1 MHRQMKAKDKE
12 IAQLNAKMTEMM
24 TQMTMMMQ
32 MMQRNITANPIPVQQ
47 TNHQATSSGLANPPV
62 HPVPQVSG
70 VRGSHEGGIENDRL
84 IRQPTP
90 QNVAS
95 TSEPVTVA
103 QLETIINEK
112 IKALEGVPGVKWKSP
127 TEPVLDLKA
136 LPIAQTSTFKQRPN
150 QAGSSKSGKE
160 KSPKRKTKLKKFK
173 EKRTAT
179 QRAIDCL
186 DEYYQ
191 TVRRPIKLADFMSEL
206 KVAEA
211 EEADEEPFPV
221 ETCRVISVTPVAPIK
236 DKYVNEL
243 VVEICLA
250 TSSMD
255 YSSEEDLYFP
265 REVESEHDITS
276 QMEHVQLE
284 GDSEL
289 EGESLDAMMADS
301 GEDAPSNDSE
311 PDEIAQKSSSS
322 LEAKASSSKAAKRP
336 VQEGEKKQ
344 VWRKKATPT
353 LPKTVVISKERKNV
367 PHLGSDT
374 EEEDVTSTKSQ
385 KVCQSTAKKKKK
397 VEYSDSDYDYE
408 STYAS
413 TVQCVFSRR
422 IGNLSISDNVFVVTR
437 IPMQHFKEITP
448 REVTGMHS
456 FIKPA
461 KAESKGQKVSK
472 FSDKSMK
479 TNQKFLEIRSVNYL
493 QQTWSASGA
502 HHICWGAFVDP
513 DTSVKAVPTAQGE
526 VRREDGSKSRKKSPD
541 ARRSKTKI
549 AETTSVCETDSA
561 NASGAAETA
570 RIDTHI
576 GWGRRSAKI
585 LFSCAQI
592 DATATTTMTA
602 NDDST
607 MPRHRICNTCTSRQK
622 ASTSSQ
628 IERRNSND
636 ICPHILSK
644 LNISKM
650 PPHMHRSTQKGQVQP
665 NTRMGPGERIMG
677 IYVTSRDAAR
687 TNIHPKSIRYPW
699 TTQPMAADKD
709 PSVRMDLRN
718 TPFTVQLGRG
728 ASIQLANATI
738 NTGNSGA
745 TIQFGELQ
753 FSLATASAAAVPVY
767 GMDTEGPAG
776 RPYAADVAARHVH
789 PPPRRPQPAEVITA
803 NEFPQRRVSVF
814 KRLSNSETPTTRRVV
829 AGKQISVLPT
839 ATTTLP
845 TGFSMPGRNDAE
857 ASSSGGRP
865 SRRQR
870 RRMNAEL
877 RAQQLLQ
884 VHPST
889 LPAQE
894 PEASV
899 PTQNKFTNLKWVK
912 RNSSTG
918 ELKQSF
924 WEQRPQAP
932 VPQKKK
938 EPETLSG
945 RVHRVLK
952 TVKERGLMKKKYQ
965 RPLVIEARRI
975 PPRELPPLVTRGKFK
990 PNLQEA
996 HRGVTLGPRVQESAA
1011 ERAQQKD
1018 KQVWRPRPHEKKA
1031 LGRQTNMGVT
1041 SGAASQKSAPPT
1053 KVIKS
1058 GSQRRSHLTTLLMV
1072 DTLENSP
1079 ENPII
1084 SQLRHPK
1091 KKLASIVAHESK
1103 SDEPEIQWKRRSGI
1117 RTRED
1122 DENDEETMRVE
1133 VVYMVEHDDEPPLLR
1148 VYRRQH
1154 GAGST
1159 AGRDEDSSENEEEE
1173 EFEENPLFA
1182 DAATLAEAQRQ
1193 MHRQMKAKDK
1203 EIAQLNAKMT
1213 EMMTQMTMMMQMMQ
1227 RNITANPI
1235 PVQQTNHQATSSGL
1249 ANPPVHP
1256 VPQVSGVRGSHE
1268 GGIENDRLIRQ
1279 PTPQNVASTSE
1290 PVTVAQL
1297 ETIINEKIKA
1307 LEGVPGVKWKSPTE
1321 PVLDLKALPIA
1332 QTSTFKQRPNQ
1343 AGSSKSGKEKSPKR
1357 KTKLKKF
1364 KEKRTATQRAIDCL
1378 DEYYQTVRRPIKLAD
1393 FMSELKVAE
1402 AEEADEEPFPVET
1415 CRVISVTPVA
1425 PIKDKYVNELV
1436 VEICLAT
1443 SSMDYSSEEDLYFP
1457 REVESEHDIT
1467 SQMEHVQLEGDSEL
1481 EGESLDAMMAD
1492 SGEDAPSN
1500 DSEPDEIAQVQ
1511 LRSGKRLLSPPK
1523 KGVSNKDKGKEIV
1536 WRKKA
1541 TPTLP
1546 KTVVISKER
1555 KNVPH
1560 LGSDTEEED
1569 VTSTKSQKVCQST
1582 AKKKKKV
1589 EYSDSDYDYES
1600 TYASTVQCV
1609 FSRRIGNLSISDNV
1623 FVVTRIP
1630 MQHFKEITPR
1640 EVYNVEELITFYVPP
1655 HRKRGGPGSLFYKA
1669 GEREEET
1676 NCDWFHR
1683 LIDSGELIPTRMPT
1697 LSKHKTKD
1705 RRNYPKVHIKLKAES
1720 KRILSSMSLLRT
1732 KLWTD
1737 DFSPST

>member
-1 MHRQMKAKDKE
+1 ME
-12 IAQLNAKMTEMM
+12 
-24 TQMTMMMQ
+24 
-32 MMQRNITANPIPVQQ
+32 
-47 TNHQATSSGLANPPV
+47 SGRLRSA
-62 HPVPQVSG
+62 
-70 VRGSHEGGIENDRL
+70 RGGL
-84 IRQPTP
+84 I
-90 QNVAS
+90 
-95 TSEPVTVA
+95 VTFA
-103 QLETIINEK
+103 
-112 IKALEGVPGVKWKSP
+112 
-127 TEPVLDLKA
+127 
-136 LPIAQTSTFKQRPN
+136 
-150 QAGSSKSGKE
+150 
-160 KSPKRKTKLKKFK
+160 
-173 EKRTAT
+173 
-179 QRAIDCL
+179 C
-186 DEYYQ
+186 
-191 TVRRPIKLADFMSEL
+191 M
-206 KVAEA
+206 KVAA
-211 EEADEEPFPV
+211 
-221 ETCRVISVTPVAPIK
+221 
-236 DKYVNEL
+236 YN
-243 VVEICLA
+243 
-250 TSSMD
+250 
-255 YSSEEDLYFP
+255 
-265 REVESEHDITS
+265 
-276 QMEHVQLE
+276 
-284 GDSEL
+284 
-289 EGESLDAMMADS
+289 
-301 GEDAPSNDSE
+301 
-311 PDEIAQKSSSS
+311 DEIGFGD
-322 LEAKASSSKAAKRP
+322 E
-336 VQEGEKKQ
+336 
-344 VWRKKATPT
+344 RKK
-353 LPKTVVISKERKNV
+353 
-367 PHLGSDT
+367 
-374 EEEDVTSTKSQ
+374 
-385 KVCQSTAKKKKK
+385 
-397 VEYSDSDYDYE
+397 
-408 STYAS
+408 
-413 TVQCVFSRR
+413 
-422 IGNLSISDNVFVVTR
+422 
-437 IPMQHFKEITP
+437 
-448 REVTGMHS
+448 
-456 FIKPA
+456 
-461 KAESKGQKVSK
+461 
-472 FSDKSMK
+472 
-479 TNQKFLEIRSVNYL
+479 
-493 QQTWSASGA
+493 
-502 HHICWGAFVDP
+502 
-513 DTSVKAVPTAQGE
+513 
-526 VRREDGSKSRKKSPD
+526 
-541 ARRSKTKI
+541 
-549 AETTSVCETDSA
+549 
-561 NASGAAETA
+561 
-570 RIDTHI
+570 
-576 GWGRRSAKI
+576 
-585 LFSCAQI
+585 
-592 DATATTTMTA
+592 
-602 NDDST
+602 
-607 MPRHRICNTCTSRQK
+607 
-622 ASTSSQ
+622 
-628 IERRNSND
+628 
-636 ICPHILSK
+636 
-644 LNISKM
+644 
-650 PPHMHRSTQKGQVQP
+650 
-665 NTRMGPGERIMG
+665 
-677 IYVTSRDAAR
+677 
-687 TNIHPKSIRYPW
+687 
-699 TTQPMAADKD
+699 
-709 PSVRMDLRN
+709 RMDLRN

-767 GMDTEGPAG
+767 CMDTKGPVG
-776 RPYAADVAARHVH
+776 RPYTTDVAARHVH
-789 PPPRRPQPAEVITA
+789 PPPRRPQPTQAITA

-814 KRLSNSETPTTRRVV
+814 KRLSNSETPATRRVV

-839 ATTTLP
+839 PTTTLS
-845 TGFSMPGRNDAE
+845 TGLSMPGRNDAE

-889 LPAQE
+889 LSAQE

-924 WEQRPQAP
+924 WEQQPQAP
-932 VPQKKK
+932 IPQKKK

-952 TVKERGLMKKKYQ
+952 TVKEKGLMKKKYQ

-975 PPRELPPLVTRGKFK
+975 PSRELPPLVTREKFK
-990 PNLQEA
+990 QNLQEA
-996 HRGVTLGPRVQESAA
+996 HRGVTLGSRVQESAA

-1018 KQVWRPRPHEKKA
+1018 KQVWRPRPHERRA
-1031 LGRQTNMGVT
+1031 LGKQTSMGVT
-1041 SGAASQKSAPPT
+1041 SGAATQRSAPTNKSHKEWVPK
-1053 KVIKS
+1053 KV
-1058 GSQRRSHLTTLLMV
+1058 LF
-1072 DTLENSP
+1072 D
-1079 ENPII
+1079 NP
-1084 SQLRHPK
+1084 LDGRHPGESSRESHHQPI
-1091 KKLASIVAHESK
+1091 ASSQEEASFDRSPRIEEFFMPG
-1103 SDEPEIQWKRRSGI
+1103 DEPEIQWKRRSGI

-1122 DENDEETMRVE
+1122 GDEDDKGTMRVE

-1213 EMMTQMTMMMQMMQ
+1213 EMMTQMTMMMQMIQ

-1249 ANPPVHP
+1249 ANPPAHH

-1307 LEGVPGVKWKSPTE
+1307 VIKERTEKKQTQKEQWAIAISKKTTKMLKQLEGVPCVKWKSPTE

-1343 AGSSKSGKEKSPKR
+1343 AGSSKPGKEKSSKR

-1364 KEKRTATQRAIDCL
+1364 KEKMTATQRAIDSL

-1402 AEEADEEPFPVET
+1402 AEEANEELFSVET
-1415 CRVISVTPVA
+1415 CRVISVTAVA
-1425 PIKDKYVNELV
+1425 TTKDKYDEELA

-1467 SQMEHVQLEGDSEL
+1467 SQMEHVQLEGDSEPDDAKYFIPKKQKPSSSL
-1481 EGESLDAMMAD
+1481 EAKASSSKAAKRPGQEGE
-1492 SGEDAPSN
+1492 
-1500 DSEPDEIAQVQ
+1500 
-1511 LRSGKRLLSPPK
+1511 K
-1523 KGVSNKDKGKEIV
+1523 KQV

-1546 KTVVISKER
+1546 KTVVIPKER
-1555 KNVPH
+1555 KKVPH

-1609 FSRRIGNLSISDNV
+1609 FSRRIGSLSISDSA
-1623 FVVTRIP
+1623 FVATRIP

-1640 EVYNVEELITFYVPP
+1640 EVYNVEELIIFYVPP
-1655 HRKRGGPGSLFYKA
+1655 HRKKGGPGSLFYKN

-1683 LIDSGELIPTRMPT
+1683 LVDSGELIPTRMPT
-1697 LSKHKTKD
+1697 YNTKNIRRMLRRQANTRTSKQQLRFCLNLWY
-1705 RRNYPKVHIKLKAES
+1705 RRNPHALRRKDIVARRGERNVLPSRVSKPIAEARKL
-1720 KRILSSMSLLRT
+1720 T
-1732 KLWTD
+1732 VG
-1737 DFSPST
+1737 

>member
-1 MHRQMKAKDKE
+1 
-12 IAQLNAKMTEMM
+12 
-24 TQMTMMMQ
+24 
-32 MMQRNITANPIPVQQ
+32 
-47 TNHQATSSGLANPPV
+47 
-62 HPVPQVSG
+62 
-70 VRGSHEGGIENDRL
+70 
-84 IRQPTP
+84 
-90 QNVAS
+90 
-95 TSEPVTVA
+95 
-103 QLETIINEK
+103 
-112 IKALEGVPGVKWKSP
+112 
-127 TEPVLDLKA
+127 
-136 LPIAQTSTFKQRPN
+136 
-150 QAGSSKSGKE
+150 
-160 KSPKRKTKLKKFK
+160 
-173 EKRTAT
+173 
-179 QRAIDCL
+179 
-186 DEYYQ
+186 
-191 TVRRPIKLADFMSEL
+191 
-206 KVAEA
+206 
-211 EEADEEPFPV
+211 
-221 ETCRVISVTPVAPIK
+221 
-236 DKYVNEL
+236 
-243 VVEICLA
+243 
-250 TSSMD
+250 
-255 YSSEEDLYFP
+255 
-265 REVESEHDITS
+265 
-276 QMEHVQLE
+276 
-284 GDSEL
+284 
-289 EGESLDAMMADS
+289 
-301 GEDAPSNDSE
+301 
-311 PDEIAQKSSSS
+311 
-322 LEAKASSSKAAKRP
+322 
-336 VQEGEKKQ
+336 
-344 VWRKKATPT
+344 
-353 LPKTVVISKERKNV
+353 
-367 PHLGSDT
+367 
-374 EEEDVTSTKSQ
+374 
-385 KVCQSTAKKKKK
+385 
-397 VEYSDSDYDYE
+397 
-408 STYAS
+408 
-413 TVQCVFSRR
+413 
-422 IGNLSISDNVFVVTR
+422 
-437 IPMQHFKEITP
+437 
-448 REVTGMHS
+448 
-456 FIKPA
+456 
-461 KAESKGQKVSK
+461 
-472 FSDKSMK
+472 
-479 TNQKFLEIRSVNYL
+479 
-493 QQTWSASGA
+493 
-502 HHICWGAFVDP
+502 
-513 DTSVKAVPTAQGE
+513 
-526 VRREDGSKSRKKSPD
+526 
-541 ARRSKTKI
+541 
-549 AETTSVCETDSA
+549 
-561 NASGAAETA
+561 
-570 RIDTHI
+570 
-576 GWGRRSAKI
+576 
-585 LFSCAQI
+585 
-592 DATATTTMTA
+592 
-602 NDDST
+602 
-607 MPRHRICNTCTSRQK
+607 
-622 ASTSSQ
+622 
-628 IERRNSND
+628 
-636 ICPHILSK
+636 
-644 LNISKM
+644 
-650 PPHMHRSTQKGQVQP
+650 
-665 NTRMGPGERIMG
+665 
-677 IYVTSRDAAR
+677 
-687 TNIHPKSIRYPW
+687 
-699 TTQPMAADKD
+699 MAADKD

-767 GMDTEGPAG
+767 GMDTEGPVG

-789 PPPRRPQPAEVITA
+789 PPPQRPQPAEVITA

-814 KRLSNSETPTTRRVV
+814 KRLSNSETPATRRVV
-829 AGKQISVLPT
+829 AGKQISVLPAT
-839 ATTTLP
+839 TTTLP
-845 TGFSMPGRNDAE
+845 TGFSVPGRNDVE

-924 WEQRPQAP
+924 WEQRPQAS

-952 TVKERGLMKKKYQ
+952 TVKEKGLMKKKYQ

-996 HRGVTLGPRVQESAA
+996 HQGVTLGPRVQESAA
-1011 ERAQQKD
+1011 ERTQQKD
-1018 KQVWRPRPHEKKA
+1018 KHIWRPSPHERRA
-1031 LGRQTNMGVT
+1031 LAKQTNMGVT
-1041 SGAASQKSAPPT
+1041 SGAASQRSAPTNKSHKEWVPK
-1053 KVIKS
+1053 KV
-1058 GSQRRSHLTTLLMV
+1058 LF
-1072 DTLENSP
+1072 D
-1079 ENPII
+1079 NP
-1084 SQLRHPK
+1084 LDGRHPGESSRESHHQPI
-1091 KKLASIVAHESK
+1091 ASSQEEASFDRSPRIEEFFMP
-1103 SDEPEIQWKRRSGI
+1103 SDEPEIQWKRRSEI

-1122 DENDEETMRVE
+1122 GDENDEGTMRVE

-1213 EMMTQMTMMMQMMQ
+1213 EMMTQMTMMMQMIQ

-1249 ANPPVHP
+1249 ANPPAHH
-1256 VPQVSGVRGSHE
+1256 VPQVSGWETAISKKTTKM
-1268 GGIENDRLIRQ
+1268 LK
-1279 PTPQNVASTSE
+1279 
-1290 PVTVAQL
+1290 QL
-1297 ETIINEKIKA
+1297 ER
-1307 LEGVPGVKWKSPTE
+1307 VPGVKWKSPTE

-1343 AGSSKSGKEKSPKR
+1343 ASSSKSGKEKSPKR

-1402 AEEADEEPFPVET
+1402 AEEANEELFSVET
-1415 CRVISVTPVA
+1415 CRIISVTAVA
-1425 PIKDKYVNELV
+1425 TTKDKYDEELA

-1467 SQMEHVQLEGDSEL
+1467 SQMEHVQLEGDSEPD
-1481 EGESLDAMMAD
+1481 GE
-1492 SGEDAPSN
+1492 
-1500 DSEPDEIAQVQ
+1500 
-1511 LRSGKRLLSPPK
+1511 K
-1523 KGVSNKDKGKEIV
+1523 KQV

-1546 KTVVISKER
+1546 KTVVIHKER
-1555 KNVPH
+1555 KKVPH

-1609 FSRRIGNLSISDNV
+1609 FSRRIGSLSISDSV

-1683 LIDSGELIPTRMPT
+1683 LVDFGELIPTRMPT
-1697 LSKHKTKD
+1697 YNTKNIRNMLRRQANTRTSK
-1705 RRNYPKVHIKLKAES
+1705 
-1720 KRILSSMSLLRT
+1720 
-1732 KLWTD
+1732 
-1737 DFSPST
+1737 